1 MKNNI
6 ILTAISADKDCNTYE
21 VQFYFCKD
29 VIYND
34 EDEVKNNIARFTSN
48 FRIMN
53 VQMKI
58 SFFQFNRIFKL
69 SSKKKEEKLETWP
82 LFTKNCLLK
91 NNKIEYDQ

>member
-1 MKNNI
+1 MKMKYKWSHLWEKLRFLIYEFKWVENNMKNNI
-6 ILTAISADKDCNTYE
+6 ILTAISTDKDCNTYE
-21 VQFYFCKD
+21 VQFDFCKD

-58 SFFQFNRIFKL
+58 SFF
-69 SSKKKEEKLETWP
+69 S
-82 LFTKNCLLK
+82 
-91 NNKIEYDQ
+91 IE